1 MKRVTRDLAFFKEA
15 VAQGLDL
22 VLVKNERLLLKN
34 YTLMIRRKEVFLNFY
49 LKPKLEN
56 ADMENR

>member
-22 VLVKNERLLLKN
+22 VLVKKERLLLKN
-34 YTLMIRRKEVFLNFY
+34 YTLMIRRKEVFFNFY

>member
-34 YTLMIRRKEVFLNFY
+34 YTLMIRRKEVFFHFLF
-49 LKPKLEN
+49 KT
-56 ADMENR
+56 